1 MTVSGR
7 LMPISPFVFTLILL
21 AGGCMISDTRTTST
35 DTSWLQQD
43 GAKAYLSGDYA
54 KARSRWEQGLTLATQ
69 QGRDAMTAMLLINL
83 ARLDESVGHY
93 ARALS
98 RAGDAVQIAQTLND
112 AGLNAQALS
121 LIALIH
127 RRTDDYA
134 AARVHADQALVIAR
148 RIGDAGLA
156 SDNLR
161 NLGAIHQ
168 AEGAYDAAMIRYQ
181 QALELA
187 RSDNDKA
194 REAEALNNMGG
205 LFRLQGRYQAA
216 LSTYNAALSLEKS
229 RQNRPG
235 QAKVLG
241 NLCLI
246 QQNLNALE
254 QALDYCERSLRMA
267 QKMGDQVRE
276 ANNHNNIG
284 AIYRARG
291 VPDKALQ
298 HYLRSLA
305 IKRQIRDQ
313 AGAARTLNNIGEL
326 YLGLGDTNE
335 ALGHFSESLHIQEA
349 IGDNAGLSAAHY
361 NLGLLYHRRGEHEQA
376 LEHYKKALVTQ
387 LQVGERNLLW
397 RIYDDI
403 SRLYA
408 SMASPQVGIFFGKLA
423 VNTLESIRG
432 GMQALN
438 KVTQRTYL
446 ADKLHV
452 YKRLAG
458 LLIDEGRLPEA
469 QRVLD
474 MLKQEEYADFV
485 VRSGAASGN
494 DTQSGFAVSETPL
507 AEQLQAFEVD
517 LLSQARDYEAL
528 QAKKRHLYVQGKT
541 LSDEEQA
548 TLSRYKQAIE
558 RAERA
563 LSALLVELEHELQRA
578 QQISEVDADTLE
590 YLFNLQGTVGEVSER
605 TGVRAVMLHYLVTTD
620 SLYIILTTA
629 TAQVARQIPL
639 SATQLHRQI
648 QDLRAA
654 LLSPSSSV
662 KQPAAALYSLLI
674 APIASDLKQAQ
685 AELLWVS
692 MDGALRY
699 IPLSALYN
707 SQSGRW
713 LAQDY
718 AVAMLTE
725 ATQNSWKDRP
735 SADWKVAGL
744 GLSRKVTGFARLTA
758 VADELEGIVRQEN
771 SEDPDGVLPG
781 IINLD
786 DAFTAASLEELLDL
800 QLFPVIHIASHFVL
814 PAGGN
819 YKEAFL
825 VLGNGDHLNLDRF
838 QSLRFDK
845 VELLTLSACNTAVG
859 EQARGASSQTNAGFD
874 AASGREVEGLGSLV
888 QRRGASSV
896 LATLWEVADVA
907 TGTFMQRFYRL
918 RTEGRSK
925 AEALRAAQLS
935 FISEDPDNLLAPGSA
950 GRGAGLAVASGES
963 PYSHPYFWA
972 PFILMGNWQ

>member
-1 MTVSGR
+1 K
-7 LMPISPFVFTLILL
+7 
-21 AGGCMISDTRTTST
+21 D
-35 DTSWLQQD
+35 
-43 GAKAYLSGDYA
+43 YLSGDYA
-54 KARSRWEQGLTLATQ
+54 QARSRWEQGLALATQ
-69 QGRDAMTAMLLINL
+69 QGRDTLAAVLLINL
-83 ARLDESVGHY
+83 ARLDESVGQY
-93 ARALS
+93 ALALS
-98 RAGDAVQIAQTLND
+98 RAGDAVQIAQSLND
-112 AGLNAQALS
+112 PKLDAQARS
-121 LIALIH
+121 IIALIY

-134 AARVHADQALVIAR
+134 AAREYADQALTVAR
-148 RIGDAGLA
+148 QIGDAGLA
-156 SDNLR
+156 SENLR

-168 AEGAYDAAMIRYQ
+168 SEGAYDDAMIRYQ
-181 QALELA
+181 EALKLA
-187 RSDNDKA
+187 RSSNDKA
-194 REAEALNNMGG
+194 REAEALNNIGG
-205 LFRLQGRYQAA
+205 LFRLQGRYQTA
-216 LSTYNAALSLEKS
+216 LSAYNSALALEKS

-235 QAKVLG
+235 QVKLLG

-254 QALDYCERSLRMA
+254 QALDDCERSLRMA

-276 ANNHNNIG
+276 ANNYNNIG

-291 VPDKALQ
+291 LPDKALE
-298 HYLRSLA
+298 HYQRSLA

-313 AGAARTLNNIGEL
+313 AGVARTLNNLGEL
-326 YLGLGDTNE
+326 YLGLGNVDA
-335 ALGHFSESLHIQEA
+335 ALIHFSESLHIQEA
-349 IGDNAGLSAAHY
+349 IGDRAGFSAAHY
-361 NLGLLYHRRGEHEQA
+361 NLGLLYHRRGEYDLA
-376 LEHYKKALVTQ
+376 LDHYKKALVIQ
-387 LQVGERNLLW
+387 LEVGERNLLW
-397 RIYDDI
+397 RIYNDI

-408 SMASPQVGIFFGKLA
+408 SMASPRVGIFFGKLA
-423 VNTLESIRG
+423 VNTLQTIRG
-432 GMQALN
+432 GIQTLD
-438 KVTQRTYL
+438 KTTQRIYL

-485 VRSGAASGN
+485 VRSATANSD
-494 DTQSGFAVSETPL
+494 DTQSDFAVPETPL
-507 AEQLQAFEVD
+507 ADQLQAFKVD
-517 LLSQARDYEAL
+517 LLSRARDYEAL
-528 QAKKRHLYVQGKT
+528 QAKKRRLYLQGKT
-541 LSDEEQA
+541 LSNEEQIA
-548 TLSRYKQAIE
+548 LSQHKQDIE
-558 RAERA
+558 RAEHA
-563 LSALLVELEHELQRA
+563 LSTLLAQLESELQSA
-578 QQISEVDADTLE
+578 PQISEVDANTLE
-590 YLFNLQGTVGEVSER
+590 YLFNLQGAVSDVSER
-605 TGVRAVMLHYLVTTD
+605 TGIRAVMLHYLVTTD
-620 SLYIILTTA
+620 YLYIILTTA
-629 TAQVARQIPL
+629 TVQVARQIPV

-654 LLSPSSSV
+654 LLSPSS
-662 KQPAAALYSLLI
+662 KIRQPAAALYSLLI
-674 APIASDLKQAQ
+674 APIANDLEQAE

-699 IPLSALYN
+699 VPLSALYD
-707 SQSGRW
+707 SQSSRW
-713 LAQDY
+713 LTQDY

-725 ATQNSWKDRP
+725 ATQNSWKDQP
-735 SADWKVAGL
+735 SAKWKVAGL
-744 GLSRKVTGFARLTA
+744 GLSRKVEGFARLTA
-758 VADELEGIVRQEN
+758 VADELDGIVRQEN

-781 IINLD
+781 IIHLD

-825 VLGNGDHLNLDRF
+825 VLGNGDRLNLDRF
-838 QSLRFDK
+838 QRLRFDK

-859 EQARGASSQTNAGFD
+859 EQARGPSPQTSAGLD

-935 FISEDPDNLLAPGSA
+935 FIGRDPGTDLAPNGA
-950 GRGAGLAVASGES
+950 ERGAGLAVANGDS
-963 PYSHPYFWA
+963 PGYSHPYFWA